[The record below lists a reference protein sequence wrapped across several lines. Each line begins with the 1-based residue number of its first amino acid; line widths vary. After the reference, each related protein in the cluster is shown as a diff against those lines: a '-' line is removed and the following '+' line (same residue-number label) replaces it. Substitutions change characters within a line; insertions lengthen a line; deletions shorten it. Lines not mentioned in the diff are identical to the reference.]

1 MPRRLWLRGPPSR
14 SRVGTGRKGYPIRIR
29 AVAGGGSRSG
39 DLRRHILGLA
49 GRWFEIAYAQ
59 LAIALLVAILGI
71 ANALTVSI
79 ADRRRELGILRAVG
93 GLRRQVRITV
103 WMEAAAGAVVG
114 FVLGLGFSLVNIFY
128 ALSIF
133 SGHALE
139 FRFPG
144 LLGAAIMPAEAAV
157 RAPLVSALEYE

>member
-1 MPRRLWLRGPPSR
+1 
-14 SRVGTGRKGYPIRIR
+14 
-29 AVAGGGSRSG
+29 
-39 DLRRHILGLA
+39 
-49 GRWFEIAYAQ
+49 
-59 LAIALLVAILGI
+59 
-71 ANALTVSI
+71 
-79 ADRRRELGILRAVG
+79 
-93 GLRRQVRITV
+93 
-103 WMEAAAGAVVG
+103 MEAAAVAVVG

-144 LLGAAIMPAEAAV
+144 LLVAAIMPAEAAV